1 MALVPFLLF
10 GLIHIVNPSVFMRFN
25 MGKDGEGRKIFF
37 HLLRG
42 DAILLC
48 LFPSPSYLWPRLCT
62 VGFIF
67 LRLRV
72 EPKQDALEQ
81 REGTRPEW

>member
-1 MALVPFLLF
+1 MALAPSLLF
-10 GLIHIVNPSVFMRFN
+10 VISLIHIVNPSVFMRFN

-37 HLLRG
+37 HSLR

-48 LFPSPSYLWPRLCT
+48 LFPSPSFLWPRLCT

-72 EPKQDALEQ
+72 EPK
-81 REGTRPEW
+81 